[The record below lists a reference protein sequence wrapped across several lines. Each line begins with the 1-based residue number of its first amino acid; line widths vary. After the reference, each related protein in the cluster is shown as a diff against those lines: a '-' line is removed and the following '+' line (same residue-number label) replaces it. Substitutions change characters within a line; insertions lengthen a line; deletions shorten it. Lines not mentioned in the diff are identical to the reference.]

1 MNQTTTF
8 AGTFSRSGLDAVAA
22 SNERELQASPSLE
35 IEPTED
41 ALRLI
46 EEGMKELEAGDTV
59 EFADV
64 RARVK
69 ARRHGS

>member
-1 MNQTTTF
+1 MF
-8 AGTFSRSGLDAVAA
+8 AGCILSRSGLDVYVAA
-22 SNERELQASPSLE
+22 SNERELQESPSLE
-35 IEPTED
+35 IEPTEE

-46 EEGMKELEAGDTV
+46 EEGMKELEAGETV